1 MRRATRSLASLW
13 LPATV
18 DAGASTSASVL
29 PALTAAHRPQRWA
42 PPSSRRPITGAAPE
56 FGRTYTERK
65 LLGCVRVCGSMVG
78 ENSCIIFQ
86 NPFFLTP
93 IPTTLISSY
102 TPDQLFD
109 VVADVGAYS
118 QFVPWCVSSTVL
130 PPPSDDTPPPLA
142 LPHPPPDHATLD
154 AELRIGFNSFA
165 EAYTSTVTL
174 ARPHTI
180 TSTVRGSAVFHH
192 LDCVWR
198 FAPGPLPATVWL
210 SFGIDFAFKSAVY
223 RHAASLFFDQV
234 AARMVSAFEG
244 RCGELYGPPS
254 VARRPRRG
262 GVGVYA

>member
-1 MRRATRSLASLW
+1 MTNLHPSL
-13 LPATV
+13 
-18 DAGASTSASVL
+18 
-29 PALTAAHRPQRWA
+29 
-42 PPSSRRPITGAAPE
+42 PPHPP
-56 FGRTYTERK
+56 
-65 LLGCVRVCGSMVG
+65 
-78 ENSCIIFQ
+78 
-86 NPFFLTP
+86 
-93 IPTTLISSY
+93 SY
-102 TPDQLFD
+102 TPDQIFD
-109 VVADVGAYS
+109 VVADVGSYS

-130 PPPSDDTPPPLA
+130 PAPADAAPPPLA
-142 LPHPPPDHATLD
+142 PPPPPPDHATLD

-234 AARMVSAFEG
+234 AARMVGAFEG
-244 RCGELYGPPS
+244 RCGDLYGPPS

-262 GVGVYA
+262 GVGVVA